1 MKGVIIMNRKA
12 LSLLLAL
19 LMAASSLTGCAESPA
34 ETEPS
39 QTQTP
44 GVSADTTPAETLPE
58 ETGISDDLPAKNFDG
73 AEFSI
78 LTTTWYNAKTYIYA
92 DEMNGEVVNDAL
104 FNQRAAITDRFNV
117 EILCTAEDD
126 YGVVGSTVH
135 NLVISGDDTYDIVYN
150 HDNQTMSNALQGDF
164 CNLRK
169 FELLDFEKPWWQGA
183 SQVFTIQNKL
193 FATANP
199 LALSGIY
206 MNCTISINKDLAGN
220 LQMEVPYEKVRNGEW
235 YLDDLQTMAEAAM
248 RDLDGDG
255 DLDAED
261 QWGFLTSDY
270 GWIHLQSDMGAGILD
285 KDAEGKVFFVN
296 DIEKLVNVMEKFDKL
311 SEFTQTCPGTDYNVA
326 MFSEG
331 RGLFMLSE
339 NRNLYET
346 MRDSDVAYGI
356 LPCPKFNELQ
366 ENYASSGFD
375 IYWGVILTS
384 AANEELI
391 SYCVE
396 ALSCKNYNDVV
407 PEVWETVLGSKLA
420 DAPDDRAMFEIIRD
434 IQYVDLGFA
443 FQGAIG
449 GINQLVFLKTNAT
462 ANTTSS
468 LIGKSNK
475 AIKKN
480 IEKFNNTFAEMGE

>member
-206 MNCTISINKDLAGN
+206 MNCTISMNKDLAGN
-220 LQMEVPYEKVRNGEW
+220 LQIEVPYEKVRNGEW

-255 DLDAED
+255 DLDAAD

-270 GWIHLQSDMGAGILD
+270 GWIHLQSDMGAGILN

-296 DIEKLVNVMEKFDKL
+296 DIEKLVSVMEKFDKL

-356 LPCPKFNELQ
+356 LPCPKFNEMQ

-407 PEVWETVLGSKLA
+407 PEVWETVLGSKLS

-462 ANTTSS
+462 ADTTSS
-468 LIGKSNK
+468 LIAKSGK

-480 IEKFNNTFAEMGE
+480 IEKFNKTFAEMGE